1 MRGSREGEDKDDDD
15 DGGERN
21 NNILM
26 LIFLSSLNLVTMEL
40 SDKGK
45 VKPRTQVADGASGR
59 ASLKHH
65 P

>member
-21 NNILM
+21 NNI